1 MITLKKL
8 SKGRLKSLSE
18 RLKDEQD
25 AYRMY
30 RYFAN
35 CLRNKGFLKAAAYY
49 EAEAMD
55 ELTHAHTLEKYATD
69 WNCELDFLPLDV
81 PKETEGSEAEK
92 FVGIIE
98 ASYKFELYLLGEYT
112 KDINECME
120 EGDMS
125 TFNFLQ
131 QFIDIQ
137 TKAVAEYAEMINIL
151 ALFDM
156 KDTTWLLNFEKKIF
170 G

>member
-1 MITLKKL
+1 MITPKKL
-8 SKGRLKSLSE
+8 NKGAVEALSL

-35 CLRNKGFLKAAAYY
+35 CLRNSGYLIAAKYF
-49 EAEAMD
+49 EVEAMD
-55 ELTHAHTLEKYATD
+55 ELEHAHILEKYATD
-69 WNCELDFLPLDV
+69 WNTELEFLKLET
-81 PKETEGSEAEK
+81 PKEAEGMVEIFEA
-92 FVGIIE
+92 
-98 ASYKFELYLLGEYT
+98 AYKFEYYLLEEYS
-112 KDINECME
+112 KNIVECLE

-137 TKAVAEYAEMINIL
+137 TKAVAEYSDKLNML
-151 ALFDM
+151 ALFDQTD
-156 KDTTWLLNFEKKIF
+156 KNWLFNFEKKLVK
-170 G
+170 